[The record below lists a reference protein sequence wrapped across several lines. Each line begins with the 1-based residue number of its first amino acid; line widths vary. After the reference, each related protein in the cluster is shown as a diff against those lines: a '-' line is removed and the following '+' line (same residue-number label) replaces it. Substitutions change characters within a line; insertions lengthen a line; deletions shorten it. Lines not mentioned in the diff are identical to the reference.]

1 MRQRL
6 VDPRLLCTKHLL
18 GEHVEHHM
26 FVGTIR
32 RGISLGGYLD
42 GGLLDTRTLG
52 TRHDELAG
60 EMLRRGMRHNS
71 PLASF
76 SCPPAGAVDPFANLE
91 ELARRCPACRS
102 RITGEAFS

>member
-1 MRQRL
+1 MRQWL

-26 FVGTIR
+26 FAETIR
-32 RGISLGGYLD
+32 RGIGLGGYLA
-42 GGLLDTRTLG
+42 GGLLDTRTLRS
-52 TRHDELAG
+52 RHEELAT
-60 EMLRRGMRHNS
+60 EMERRGMKHAS
-71 PLASF
+71 PLPSF

-102 RITGEAFS
+102 RITGETLS